1 MEQKKKIGIFLSCT
15 ISVLAIVA
23 GAVFTKREDSEIPG
37 REQIFE
43 GSKSKVIEQ
52 DDERKETY
60 VIGASQLP
68 TVSNSYLQSM
78 EGAEI
83 MNELVYPGLAKSGTE
98 KYNYLL
104 AKKITF
110 KNKGKLAVVKLRSD
124 AAFSDGCNIT
134 ADDVIYTFHY
144 LASSDV
150 AYDEQT
156 KMWCI
161 EGVEE
166 YYHKDA
172 EVITGI
178 EKVNDRE
185 VRITFKEE
193 TLDILAMFTIPI
205 LHPMSHEYETVNLE
219 TENVGAGAYK
229 IESFIPYKEAM
240 LSRNEHA
247 ADAGVYDKIK
257 VVTSDLSKLEVQLI
271 DTVIIPER
279 WIEEIKTLGAYDIYG
294 VGAKGGEAAVA
305 YYSSQLDE
313 LDIPEFYEKLNGKT
327 LRAAYE
333 LVEKCLTERYS
344 EVPQYNEESYIIN
357 LCSKTEIGIL
367 EGK

>member
-1 MEQKKKIGIFLSCT
+1 MEQKKKIGIFLIGI

-23 GAVFTKREDSEIPG
+23 GAVFVKREDSEIQG
-37 REQIFE
+37 HEQIFK
-43 GSKSKVIEQ
+43 GDKSKVIEQ

-60 VIGASQLP
+60 IIGASQLP
-68 TVSNSYLQSM
+68 TVSNSYLQNM

-110 KNKGKLAVVKLRSD
+110 KNNGNLAVVKLRSD
-124 AAFSDGCNIT
+124 AVFSDGCNIT

-150 AYDEQT
+150 AYDEQM

-178 EKVNDRE
+178 EKVSDRE
-185 VRITFKEE
+185 LRITFKEDDEEE
-193 TLDILAMFTIPI
+193 TLDIAAMLTLPI
-205 LHPMSHEYETVNLE
+205 LHPISHEYETVNLE

-229 IESFIPYKEAM
+229 IESYIPYKEAV
-240 LSRNEHA
+240 LSRNEHTT
-247 ADAGVYDKIK
+247 DTGVYEKIK
-257 VVTSDLSKLEVQLI
+257 VVTSDLSKLEEQLI
-271 DTVIIPER
+271 DTMIVPER
-279 WIEEIKTLGAYDIYG
+279 WIEEIKTVGAYDI
-294 VGAKGGEAAVA
+294 
-305 YYSSQLDE
+305 SL
-313 LDIPEFYEKLNGKT
+313 
-327 LRAAYE
+327 
-333 LVEKCLTERYS
+333 
-344 EVPQYNEESYIIN
+344 YNEESYIIN
-357 LCSKTEIGIL
+357 LCNKAEIEIL